1 MQHIAN
7 DPASPVLT
15 ITTPAG
21 SYAVLVGPNL
31 LHELPAHLQAL
42 GLSGTQWLI
51 SDSQVF
57 SHHGAALEGL
67 LRGAGYRVESYAVP
81 SGEASKDLAVV
92 SKLYDWM
99 IGGSVE
105 RRDAVLA
112 LGGGVVGDLAGFV
125 AATVLRGIALIQ
137 LPTTLLAMVDSALGG
152 KTGVNHP
159 LGKNLIGAFHQP
171 RLVLSDTSMLATL
184 PARELR
190 AGWAEVIKH
199 GVIRDA
205 GLFEML
211 EENSGVSIQ
220 EPEAARQHTTYSD
233 AISQRASEHIL
244 NADSWLLNS
253 IIRRAA
259 KVKVDVVNIDERE
272 TGERMLLNYGHTLGH
287 ALEALTGYG
296 TLLHGEAVA
305 IGMDLAAQVALRME
319 LWGPDSVARQRAL
332 LQAYGLPTAIPSGVD
347 PAQLLELTLRDKKVR
362 AGRVRWVLPTAIG
375 AAEVHNDVPEDLVR
389 AVVESA
395 GAARSAD

>member
-1 MQHIAN
+1 MLPQAKADETDMSI
-7 DPASPVLT
+7 PPLT

-31 LHELPAHLQAL
+31 LQDLPARLQAL
-42 GLSGTQWLI
+42 GLSGRLWLI
-51 SDSQVF
+51 SDSAVYP
-57 SHHGAALEGL
+57 HHGAAVEGL
-67 LRGAGYRVESYAVP
+67 LRGAGFRIESYAVP
-81 SGEASKDLAVV
+81 SGESSKDLAVV
-92 SKLYDWM
+92 SQLYDWM
-99 IGGSVE
+99 IGGKVE

-125 AATVLRGIALIQ
+125 AATVLRGIALVQ

-171 RLVLSDTSMLATL
+171 RLVLSDTNTLATL

-205 GLFEML
+205 GLFAEL
-211 EENSGVSIQ
+211 EHFGLSEAIENPKSKIQ
-220 EPEAARQHTTYSD
+220 NLIQ
-233 AISQRASEHIL
+233 
-244 NADSWLLNS
+244 
-253 IIRRAA
+253 RAA

-272 TGERMLLNYGHTLGH
+272 TGERTLLNYGHTLGQ
-287 ALEALTGYG
+287 ALESLTGYG
-296 TLLHGEAVA
+296 ALLHGEAVA
-305 IGMDLAAQVALRME
+305 IGMDLAARIALRME
-319 LWGPDSVARQRAL
+319 LWAPESVERQRRL
-332 LQAYGLPTAIPSGVD
+332 LHAYGLPTALPSGVD
-347 PAQLLELTLRDKKVR
+347 PTRLLELTLQDKKVR

-375 AAEVHNDVPEDLVR
+375 AAEVREDVPEELVR
-389 AVVESA
+389 AVVAAAGVEQSA
-395 GAARSAD
+395 Q